1 MSIAPNEPVSEPG
14 AVATP
19 PALPTGVQVF
29 QMFISGLVPRMLQVV
44 FQPEIARELADGP
57 RSSAELA
64 DAASVHEPSL
74 YRVLRAATG
83 AGVVSEQSDGRF
95 ALTPVGQAAA
105 DLELARWGFCLA
117 AFDALPQAAAS
128 GKTGMELA
136 NGASLFDYIA
146 QHPDVGPPFDRAMTL
161 VHDGE
166 KQAVV
171 DTYDFTGIGRLVDV
185 GGGNGT
191 FLGLLLDRYPGLHC
205 VLFDL
210 PPVIERGAPAVAGNA
225 DRCELIAGDFFE
237 SLPAGADAYLLSHVI
252 HDWDEHRALAVLR
265 NCREAMNP
273 DGRLLL
279 VEMVIPPGDEPHPGK
294 MLDMVMMSLTGGME
308 RSEGEYRELLEAV
321 GFRLARV
328 IPTASPVSVI
338 EAVPTNGR

>member
-1 MSIAPNEPVSEPG
+1 MLIG
-14 AVATP
+14 
-19 PALPTGVQVF
+19 
-29 QMFISGLVPRMLQVV
+29 GLVPRMLQVV
-44 FQPEIARELADGP
+44 FQPEIARELAGGP

-64 DAASVHEPSL
+64 DAAGLHEPSL

-83 AGVVSEQSDGRF
+83 VGVVSEQSDGRF
-95 ALTPVGQAAA
+95 ALTPVGQVAV
-105 DLELARWGFCLA
+105 DLEVARWAFGLA
-117 AFDALPQAAAS
+117 AIDELPQAVAS
-128 GKTGMELA
+128 AKTGMELA
-136 NGASLFDYIA
+136 HGASIFEYIV
-146 QHPDVGPPFDRAMTL
+146 QHPDVGPLFDRAMTL

-171 DTYDFTGIGRLVDV
+171 DAYDFTGVERLVDV

-191 FLGLLLDRYPGLHC
+191 FLGLLLDRYPDLQC

-225 DRCELIAGDFFE
+225 DRCELVAGDFFD
-237 SLPAGADAYLLSHVI
+237 SLPPGADAYLLSHVI
-252 HDWDEHRALAVLR
+252 HDWDEDRAPAVLR

-294 MLDMVMMSLTGGME
+294 MLDLVMMSLTGGME
-308 RSEGEYRELLEAV
+308 RSEAEYRELLDRA
-321 GFRLARV
+321 GLRLTQV
-328 IPTASPVSVI
+328 IPTRSPVSVI
-338 EAVPTNGR
+338 EAVPANRH